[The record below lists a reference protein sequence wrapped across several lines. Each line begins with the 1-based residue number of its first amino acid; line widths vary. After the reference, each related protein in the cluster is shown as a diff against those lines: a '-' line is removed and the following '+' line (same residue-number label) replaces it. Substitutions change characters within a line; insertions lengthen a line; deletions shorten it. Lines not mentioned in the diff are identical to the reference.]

1 MAAVINAPHAHH
13 RPQRPVRPALR
24 VLDGG
29 LVPHARLAPRRLP
42 ASVYRRRRIAV
53 AAVALAVLA
62 LVGLA
67 FVGAQSVASRFDG
80 TTVVSTGAPDAAPA
94 TAAAASGAAAV
105 APSAPAAA
113 PATKVVQPGDTLW
126 SIARELQP
134 EGDVRPLVDRLAS
147 RLGGSSLTVG
157 QRIPVDGLTS

>member
-1 MAAVINAPHAHH
+1 
-13 RPQRPVRPALR
+13 L
-24 VLDGG
+24 
-29 LVPHARLAPRRLP
+29 RLP

-53 AAVALAVLA
+53 AIVAAAVVA

-67 FVGAQSVASRFDG
+67 AVGAQSMASRFDS
-80 TTVVSTGAPDAAPA
+80 TTVVSAGSPIE
-94 TAAAASGAAAV
+94 ASTSAAV
-105 APSAPAAA
+105 ASVVPAVEAPVAPVAA

-134 EGDVRPLVDRLAS
+134 EGDMRPLVDRLAT